1 MPIIEFHLMEG
12 RTAEQKRQLLSA
24 VTDTVVDV
32 LGVRPEQVRI
42 LIHNVTPEHF
52 SMAGITAAERMA
64 SAPSSGLS
72 GPASLKAAEKGDP
85 Q

>member
-1 MPIIEFHLMEG
+1 MPIIEFHLMVG
-12 RTAEQKRQLLSA
+12 RTPDQKRQLLSA

-32 LGVRPEQVRI
+32 LGVRPDQVRI

-64 SAPSSGLS
+64 RTVGSGAPVA
-72 GPASLKAAEKGDP
+72 ASLTAAEKGD
-85 Q
+85 QQ